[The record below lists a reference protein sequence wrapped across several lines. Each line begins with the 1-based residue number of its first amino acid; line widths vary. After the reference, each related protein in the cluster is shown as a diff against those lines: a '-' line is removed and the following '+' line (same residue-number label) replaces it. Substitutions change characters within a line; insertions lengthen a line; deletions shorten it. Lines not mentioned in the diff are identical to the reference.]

1 MLGHHTRHAGSTG
14 HRQGEATFPA
24 RRRSAAFVTRQGAER
39 RVGQRVPRRPRRRS
53 GEVRATLL
61 LLGPPR
67 LRHEGALIDLPLG
80 RWTALLA
87 YLARGGGWVRREV
100 LATLFWPDHDD
111 HGASLNLRQTLQ
123 TIVRSPAGV
132 ALEREPTRVRWAGSC
147 DAETFDAL
155 VRAQDWGSVVRA
167 YGGAFL
173 DGLDVPDVP
182 TVQAWIDAE
191 RTGLHA
197 RWRTA
202 ALLEGRAALAEGR
215 CLDVLPLAERL
226 CRTDAFDEE
235 ALRLLLE
242 ASVRC
247 GDRKRAERTF
257 AGAVRAFERELG
269 VEPEPETMAL
279 AQTLG
284 IASQRG

>member
-1 MLGHHTRHAGSTG
+1 MQGHHTTYTGSTG
-14 HRQGEATFPA
+14 NRQGAATFPA
-24 RRRSAAFVTRQGAER
+24 RRRSAAFVTRPGVER
-39 RVGQRVPRRPRRRS
+39 RGGHRVPRRARRRS

-67 LRHEGALIDLPLG
+67 LRHDGALIDLPLA

-100 LATLFWPDHDD
+100 LAALFWPEHDD
-111 HGASLNLRQTLQ
+111 HGANLNLRQTLQ
-123 TIVRSPAGV
+123 TIVRSLAGS
-132 ALEREPTRVRWAGSC
+132 ALQREPTRVRWAGGC
-147 DAETFDAL
+147 DVEAFDAL
-155 VRAQDWGSVVRA
+155 VRGQDWGSVVRS

-182 TVQAWIDAE
+182 TVQEWIDAE

-197 RWRTA
+197 CWRTA
-202 ALLEGRAALAEGR
+202 ALLESRAALLEGR
-215 CLDVLPLAERL
+215 FLDALPLAERL

-235 ALRLLLE
+235 GLRLLLE
-242 ASVRC
+242 ALVRC
-247 GDRKRAERTF
+247 GDRTRAERTF
-257 AGAVRAFERELG
+257 AGAVQAFVGELG

-279 AQTLG
+279 ARTLG
-284 IASQRG
+284 LSSERA

>member
-1 MLGHHTRHAGSTG
+1 MQGHHQAPFGSIWERDG
-14 HRQGEATFPA
+14 DVGKPV
-24 RRRSAAFVTRQGAER
+24 RRRSAAFGPRLAAER
-39 RVGQRVPRRPRRRS
+39 RAGRRVPRRPRRRS
-53 GEVRATLL
+53 GEARPTLQ

-67 LRHEGALIDLPLG
+67 LRHEGAAVDLPLA

-100 LATLFWPDHDD
+100 LATLFWPEHDD

-132 ALEREPTRVRWAGSC
+132 ALEREPTRVRWSGGC
-147 DAETFDAL
+147 DVASFDAL
-155 VRAQDWGSVVRA
+155 VGEQAWSSVVRA

-182 TVQAWIDAE
+182 NVQEWIDAE
-191 RTGLHA
+191 RSGLHA

-215 CLDVLPLAERL
+215 CLDVLPLAERIYHA
-226 CRTDAFDEE
+226 DPFDEE

-247 GDRKRAERTF
+247 GDRKRAERSF
-257 AGAVRAFERELG
+257 EGARRAFERELG
-269 VEPEPETMAL
+269 VEPDPETMAL
-279 AQTLG
+279 ARALG
-284 IASQRG
+284 IGERRG

>member
-1 MLGHHTRHAGSTG
+1 LSASLRRGQPGSDGGPTC
-14 HRQGEATFPA
+14 ASP
-24 RRRSAAFVTRQGAER
+24 
-39 RVGQRVPRRPRRRS
+39 P
-53 GEVRATLL
+53 TLL
-61 LLGPPR
+61 LLGSPK
-67 LRHEGALIDLPLG
+67 LRQPGALIDLPLA

-100 LATLFWPDHDD
+100 LATLFWPEHDD
-111 HGASLNLRQTLQ
+111 HGANLNLRQTLQ

-147 DAETFDAL
+147 DAEAFDAL
-155 VRAQDWGSVVRA
+155 VREQAWASVVRA

-182 TVQAWIDAE
+182 TVQEWIDAE

-247 GDRKRAERTF
+247 GDRTRAERTF
-257 AGAVRAFERELG
+257 AGALRAFERELG
-269 VEPEPETMAL
+269 VEPDPETMAL
-279 AQTLG
+279 ARTLG
-284 IASQRG
+284 LAGRRG

>member
-1 MLGHHTRHAGSTG
+1 MTWNPVNDGAQRRG
-14 HRQGEATFPA
+14 REDVRPM
-24 RRRSAAFVTRQGAER
+24 RRRSAAFGQKAER
-39 RVGQRVPRRPRRRS
+39 GGAGDVRVVRLQRRRGTS
-53 GEVRATLL
+53 DVPQLY
-61 LLGPPR
+61 LLGPVR
-67 LRHEGALIDLPLG
+67 FGYGARRIDLPSV
-80 RWTALLA
+80 RWVALLA
-87 YLARGGGWVRREV
+87 YLGRCGGWVRREV
-100 LATLFWPDHDD
+100 LATLFWPEHDD

-132 ALEREPTRVRWAGSC
+132 GLQREPTRVRWSGTC
-147 DAETFDAL
+147 DTDAFDAL
-155 VRAQDWGSVVRA
+155 VAEKQWEAVVQA

-182 TVQAWIDAE
+182 TVQEWIDAE

-202 ALLEGRAALAEGR
+202 ALLEGRAALAAGR

-247 GDRKRAERTF
+247 GDRTRAERTF
-257 AGAVRAFERELG
+257 AGALRAFERELG
-269 VEPEPETMAL
+269 VEPDPETMAL
-279 AQTLG
+279 ARTLG
-284 IASQRG
+284 LASRRG

>member
-1 MLGHHTRHAGSTG
+1 MQGHHTTHAGSTN
-14 HRQGEATFPA
+14 RQDEATFPV
-24 RRRSAAFVTRQGAER
+24 RRRSAALVTRQGAER
-39 RVGQRVPRRPRRRS
+39 RHGYRVPRRPRRRS
-53 GEVRATLL
+53 GEVRSTLL

-67 LRHEGALIDLPLG
+67 LRHDGALVDLPLA

-100 LATLFWPDHDD
+100 LAALFWPEHDD

-132 ALEREPTRVRWAGSC
+132 ALEREPTRVRWAGGC
-147 DAETFDAL
+147 DAEAFDAL

-182 TVQAWIDAE
+182 PVQEWIDAE

-226 CRTDAFDEE
+226 CLEDAFDEE

-247 GDRKRAERTF
+247 GDRTRAERTF
-257 AGAVRAFERELG
+257 AGALRVFERELG
-269 VEPEPETMAL
+269 VDPEPETMAL
-279 AQTLG
+279 ARMLG
-284 IASQRG
+284 IAGQRG

>member
-1 MLGHHTRHAGSTG
+1 MQGHHTTHVGWSTSRE
-14 HRQGEATFPA
+14 HDATTPL
-24 RRRSAAFVTRQGAER
+24 RRRSAAFVTRLGTER
-39 RVGQRVPRRPRRRS
+39 RAGQRVPRRPRRRP
-53 GEVRATLL
+53 GLPRPTLQ

-67 LRHEGALIDLPLG
+67 LHHEGATVDLPLA

-100 LATLFWPDHDD
+100 LATLFWPEHDD

-123 TIVRSPAGV
+123 TIVRSHAGV
-132 ALEREPTRVRWAGSC
+132 ALEREPTRVRWSGGC
-147 DAETFDAL
+147 DVASFDAL
-155 VRAQDWGSVVRA
+155 VREQAWAAVVRA

-182 TVQAWIDAE
+182 NVQEWIDAE
-191 RTGLHA
+191 RSGLHA
-197 RWRTA
+197 NWRTA
-202 ALLEGRAALAEGR
+202 ALLEARAALRVGR
-215 CLDVLPLAERL
+215 CLDALPLAERL
-226 CRTDAFDEE
+226 HRTDAFDEE

-247 GDRKRAERTF
+247 GDRTRAERTLD
-257 AGAVRAFERELG
+257 GAVRSFARELG

-279 AQTLG
+279 ARTLG
-284 IASQRG
+284 LASPRG